1 VTLAQTSGLRVAETS
16 GRHGGEMHEAI
27 RVVVVDDHLIVRQGL
42 RLMLEEAGDDFDLVG
57 EAADGATAL
66 CIVDELRP
74 DVVLM
79 DVRMPGMDG
88 LEAIGHIRERHPQIA
103 VVMLTTYNEED
114 LVVRALQAGACGYL
128 LKDTNRDTLFRA
140 IRVAVRGELL
150 LQPGIVEHVLAH
162 STRAP
167 APAPAGNDSGELTNR
182 EREVLEGV
190 AKGQRSKEIAAQ
202 LHIRENTV
210 KGHLATI
217 YAKLGVDSRA
227 SAVAEAMERGLLPL
241 RRS

>member
-1 VTLAQTSGLRVAETS
+1 MQ
-16 GRHGGEMHEAI
+16 EAI

-42 RLMLEEAGDDFDLVG
+42 RLMLEEAGDDFELIG
-57 EAADGATAL
+57 EAADGAAAL
-66 CIVDELRP
+66 RIVDEVRP

-140 IRVAVRGELL
+140 IRAAVRGELL

-162 STRAP
+162 TTRTP
-167 APAPAGNDSGELTNR
+167 APPSKDSGELTNR
-182 EREVLEGV
+182 EREVLEGA
-190 AKGQRSKEIAAQ
+190 AKGQRSKEIAAH
-202 LHIRENTV
+202 LHITENTV

-227 SAVAEAMERGLLPL
+227 SAVAKAMARGLLPL
-241 RRS
+241 QRS

>member
-1 VTLAQTSGLRVAETS
+1 MQ
-16 GRHGGEMHEAI
+16 EAI

-66 CIVDELRP
+66 RIVDEVRP

-88 LEAIGHIRERHPQIA
+88 LEAIGHIRERYPQIA

-140 IRVAVRGELL
+140 IRAAIRGELL
-150 LQPGIVEHVLAH
+150 LQPGIMEHVLAH
-162 STRAP
+162 TTRAP
-167 APAPAGNDSGELTNR
+167 TPSPPGKDSGELTNR
-182 EREVLEGV
+182 EREVLDGV
-190 AKGQRSKEIAAQ
+190 AKGQRSKEIAAH
-202 LHIRENTV
+202 LHITENTV

-241 RRS
+241 RRN

>member
-1 VTLAQTSGLRVAETS
+1 MQ
-16 GRHGGEMHEAI
+16 EAI

-57 EAADGATAL
+57 EAHEGAAAL
-66 CIVDELRP
+66 RIVGEARP

-88 LEAIGHIRERHPQIA
+88 LEAIGHIRERHPQTA
-103 VVMLTTYNEED
+103 VVVLTTYNEED

-140 IRVAVRGELL
+140 IRAAVRGEML
-150 LQPGIVEHVLAH
+150 LQPGIMEHILAH
-162 STRAP
+162 TARAP
-167 APAPAGNDSGELTNR
+167 APSSPTKDSGELTNR

-190 AKGQRSKEIAAQ
+190 AKGQRSKEIALH
-202 LHIRENTV
+202 LHITENTV

-227 SAVAEAMERGLLPL
+227 SAVAEAMERGLLPP
-241 RRS
+241 RRSY

>member
-1 VTLAQTSGLRVAETS
+1 MQ
-16 GRHGGEMHEAI
+16 EAI

-42 RLMLEEAGDDFDLVG
+42 RLMLEEAGDDFELIG
-57 EAADGATAL
+57 EAADGAAAL
-66 CIVDELRP
+66 RIVDEVRP

-79 DVRMPGMDG
+79 DVRMPEMDG

-103 VVMLTTYNEED
+103 VVILTTYNEED

-140 IRVAVRGELL
+140 IRAAVRGELL

-162 STRAP
+162 TTRTP
-167 APAPAGNDSGELTNR
+167 APSPPSKDSGELTNR
-182 EREVLEGV
+182 EREVLEGA
-190 AKGQRSKEIAAQ
+190 AKGQRSKEIAAH
-202 LHIRENTV
+202 LHITENTV

-227 SAVAEAMERGLLPL
+227 SAVAEALARGLLPL
-241 RRS
+241 QRS

>member
-1 VTLAQTSGLRVAETS
+1 MQ
-16 GRHGGEMHEAI
+16 EAI

-42 RLMLEEAGDDFDLVG
+42 RLMLEEAGDDFELIG
-57 EAADGATAL
+57 EAADGAAAL
-66 CIVDELRP
+66 RIVDEVRP

-114 LVVRALQAGACGYL
+114 LVVHALQAGACGYL

-140 IRVAVRGELL
+140 IRAAIRGELL

-162 STRAP
+162 TTRTP
-167 APAPAGNDSGELTNR
+167 APSPQGKDSGELTSR

-190 AKGQRSKEIAAQ
+190 AKGQRSKEIAAH
-202 LHIRENTV
+202 LHITENTV

>member
-1 VTLAQTSGLRVAETS
+1 MQ
-16 GRHGGEMHEAI
+16 EAI

-42 RLMLEEAGDDFDLVG
+42 RLMLEEAGDDFELIG
-57 EAADGATAL
+57 EAADGAAAL
-66 CIVDELRP
+66 RIVDEVRP

-79 DVRMPGMDG
+79 DVRMPEMDG
-88 LEAIGHIRERHPQIA
+88 LGAIGHIRERHPQIA
-103 VVMLTTYNEED
+103 VVILTTYNEED

-140 IRVAVRGELL
+140 IRAAVRGELL

-162 STRAP
+162 TTRTP
-167 APAPAGNDSGELTNR
+167 APSPPSKDSGELTNR
-182 EREVLEGV
+182 EREVLEGA
-190 AKGQRSKEIAAQ
+190 AKGQRSKEIAAH
-202 LHIRENTV
+202 LHITENTV

-227 SAVAEAMERGLLPL
+227 SAVAEALARGLLPL
-241 RRS
+241 QRS

>member
-1 VTLAQTSGLRVAETS
+1 VQ
-16 GRHGGEMHEAI
+16 EAI

-42 RLMLEEAGDDFDLVG
+42 RLMLEEAGDDFELIG
-57 EAADGATAL
+57 EAADGAAAL
-66 CIVDELRP
+66 RIVDEVRP

-114 LVVRALQAGACGYL
+114 LVVHALQAGACGYL

-140 IRVAVRGELL
+140 IRAAIRGELL

-162 STRAP
+162 TTRTP
-167 APAPAGNDSGELTNR
+167 APSPQGKDSGELTSR

-202 LHIRENTV
+202 LHITENTV

-241 RRS
+241 RRNY

>member
-1 VTLAQTSGLRVAETS
+1 MQ
-16 GRHGGEMHEAI
+16 EAI

-42 RLMLEEAGDDFDLVG
+42 RLMLEEAGDDFDLIG

-66 CIVDELRP
+66 RIVGEVQP

-88 LEAIGHIRERHPQIA
+88 LEAIGRIRERHPQIA

-140 IRVAVRGELL
+140 IRAAVRGELL
-150 LQPGIVEHVLAH
+150 LQPDIMEHVLAH
-162 STRAP
+162 TTRAP
-167 APAPAGNDSGELTNR
+167 APSPPSKDSGELTNR

-202 LHIRENTV
+202 LRITENTV

-227 SAVAEAMERGLLPL
+227 SAVAKAMERGLLPL

>member
-1 VTLAQTSGLRVAETS
+1 MQ
-16 GRHGGEMHEAI
+16 EAI

-42 RLMLEEAGDDFDLVG
+42 RLMLEEAGDDFELIG
-57 EAADGATAL
+57 EAADGAAAL
-66 CIVDELRP
+66 RIVDEVRP

-79 DVRMPGMDG
+79 DVRMPEMDG

-103 VVMLTTYNEED
+103 VVILTTYNEED

-140 IRVAVRGELL
+140 IRAAVRGELL

-162 STRAP
+162 TTRTP
-167 APAPAGNDSGELTNR
+167 APSPPSKDSGELTNR
-182 EREVLEGV
+182 EREVLEGA
-190 AKGQRSKEIAAQ
+190 AKGQRSKEIAAH
-202 LHIRENTV
+202 LHITENTV
-210 KGHLATI
+210 KGQLATI

-227 SAVAEAMERGLLPL
+227 SAVAEAMARGLLPL
-241 RRS
+241 QRS